1 MLRTITAL
9 LGTLAIVASMA
20 QARASALIANCTM
33 KPNTVVKSMPSP
45 GDEHL
50 FFGPSDKAIEVEVYD
65 QYGGQWA
72 YVEESD
78 PEKDAVR
85 IIGWVLRSSFSKCE
99 NTRPWKK
106 Q

>member
-1 MLRTITAL
+1 MLRTITVL
-9 LGTLAIVASMA
+9 LGSLAILASIT
-20 QARASALIANCTM
+20 QARAGALIANCTM
-33 KPNTVVKSMPSP
+33 KPNTVVKSMPAP
-45 GDEHL
+45 GDEHQ
-50 FFGPSDKAIEVEVYD
+50 FFGPLEKAIEVEVYD

-78 PEKDAVR
+78 PEKDAVP